1 MVNKVRTIKQIIK
14 ECGKEESS
22 SIPILQAIQK
32 DYGYISKEQMQEVC
46 NNTSIKENKIYGI
59 ATFYSQFKLVPSG
72 ENLIRVCKGTAC
84 HVRGAD
90 NLLDVIKEELQIGIG
105 ETTSDNKFTLETV
118 ACLGCC
124 SLAPVIMIN
133 GKVYGKLTGDKL
145 REILRGVN

>member
-1 MVNKVRTIKQIIK
+1 MVNIVRTIKQIIK

-22 SIPILQAIQK
+22 AIPILQAIQK

-46 NNTSIKENKIYGI
+46 SNSSIKENKIYGI
-59 ATFYSQFKLVPSG
+59 ATFYSQFKLVPAG

-90 NLLDVIKEELQIGIG
+90 SLLEVIKEELQIGIG

-145 REILRGVN
+145 RKILREIC

>member
-22 SIPILQAIQK
+22 AIPILQAIQK

>member
-1 MVNKVRTIKQIIK
+1 MVNKARTIKQIIK

-22 SIPILQAIQK
+22 AIPILQAIQK
-32 DYGYISKEQMQEVC
+32 DYGYISKEQMQGVC

>member
-1 MVNKVRTIKQIIK
+1 MSNKVRSIKQIIK
-14 ECGKEESS
+14 EFGVEESS
-22 SIPILQAIQK
+22 AIQILQAIQH

-46 NNTSIKENKIYGI
+46 KNSSIKENKIYGI
-59 ATFYSQFKLVPSG
+59 ATFYSQFKLAPTG

-90 NLLDVIKEELQIGIG
+90 NLLEVINEELHIGIG
-105 ETTSDNKFTLETV
+105 ETTTDNKFTLETV

-133 GKVYGKLTGDKL
+133 NKVYGKLTGDKL
-145 REILRGVN
+145 KVILRKM